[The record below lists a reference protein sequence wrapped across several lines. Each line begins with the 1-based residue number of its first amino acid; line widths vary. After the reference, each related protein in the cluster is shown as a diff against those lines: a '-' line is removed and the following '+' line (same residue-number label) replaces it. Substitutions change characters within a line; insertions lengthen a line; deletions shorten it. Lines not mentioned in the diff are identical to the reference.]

1 MGKTLLTFEELRALI
16 YEIDCAINL
25 RPLTHVDE
33 DFNNN
38 ILTPNHLIYRR
49 NINGKCF
56 NDISSADI
64 SKTDAQNSFQHM
76 KLVLQK
82 FFNRFEK
89 EYILALK
96 ERHIYDLSNVLNNEY
111 ICN

>member
-16 YEIDCAINL
+16 YEIDCTINL

-38 ILTPNHLIYRR
+38 ILTPHHLIYRR
-49 NINGKCF
+49 NINDKCF
-56 NDISSADI
+56 NDSSSADM

-76 KLVLQK
+76 KLALQK